1 MIKLLELI
9 LTPIPNPNYY
19 QQILD
24 QSNGLSISQRQYYN
38 KIIQSVIKQGNKA
51 TERQLNLLTRMKEG
65 DYTYHPKN

>member
-9 LTPIPNPNYY
+9 LIPIPNPNYY
-19 QQILD
+19 QQVLD

-38 KIIQSVIKQGNKA
+38 KIIQSVKRQGNKA
-51 TERQLNLLTRMKEG
+51 TERQYNLLTRMKEG